1 MPSFSGLLRSPRNSP
16 TQASVRLRPPSPQR
30 SAFRRHRHCP
40 PTQPRSRR
48 RCPACRAPASLPSR
62 RLVRRSLDIVCK
74 PRDIPRT
81 IDIDVSNFEIGTI
94 LKVSQLTLPE
104 GCSIQGGGD
113 FNMLTVLGKRAETE
127 RGGA

>member
-1 MPSFSGLLRSPRNSP
+1 MVVVKVVPVG
-16 TQASVRLRPPSPQR
+16 TAAGVK
-30 SAFRRHRHCP
+30 AGGVM
-40 PTQPRSRR
+40 
-48 RCPACRAPASLPSR
+48 